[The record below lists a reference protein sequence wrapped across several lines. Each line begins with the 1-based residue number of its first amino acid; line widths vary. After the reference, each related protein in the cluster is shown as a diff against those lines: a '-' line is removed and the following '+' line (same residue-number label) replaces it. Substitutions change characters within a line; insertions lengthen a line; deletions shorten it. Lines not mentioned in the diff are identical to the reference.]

1 MAAKQFV
8 DCDVQEVLDLCGGD
22 PIAALRVTL
31 IANALLE
38 GELDRLKS
46 ETLAEA
52 SPALSRP
59 RLAS

>member
-22 PIAALRVTL
+22 PMAALRVAL

-38 GELDRLKS
+38 GELDRLKA
-46 ETLAEA
+46 ETLADT
-52 SPALSRP
+52 SPELCRP
-59 RLAS
+59 RLVS